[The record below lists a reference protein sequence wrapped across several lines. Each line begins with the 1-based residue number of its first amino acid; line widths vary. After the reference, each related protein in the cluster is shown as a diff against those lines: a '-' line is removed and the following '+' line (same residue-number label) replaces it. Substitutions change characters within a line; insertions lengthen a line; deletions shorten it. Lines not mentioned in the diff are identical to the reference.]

1 MANNINLIASI
12 FEGNT
17 CAIFSEVVLSDPR
30 LKAFFLDNIGRD
42 AVLVAEELEV
52 LAEDLG
58 VL

>member
-1 MANNINLIASI
+1 MNNLNIIALI

-17 CAIFSEVVLSDPR
+17 CADFSEVVHSDPR
-30 LKAFFLDNIGRD
+30 ITEFLRNNMTRD

>member
-1 MANNINLIASI
+1 MNNLNIIALI

-17 CAIFSEVVLSDPR
+17 CADFSEVVHSDPR
-30 LKAFFLDNIGRD
+30 ITEFLRNNMTRD
-42 AVLVAEELEV
+42 AVIVAEELEV